1 LEKRALYFA
10 SQENEPSGNG
20 NERLERILE
29 LLSGS
34 PDVRE
39 DLVEEIREQIEQD
52 EYLSEAKLNFA
63 IYRMLKEIL
72 S

>member
-1 LEKRALYFA
+1 MYFA
-10 SQENEPSGNG
+10 NRENESNG
-20 NERLERILE
+20 SERLERIFE
-29 LLSGS
+29 LLSNS

-39 DLVEEIREQIEQD
+39 DLVKEIREQIDQGD
-52 EYLSEAKLNFA
+52 YLTDAKLNFA

>member
-1 LEKRALYFA
+1 LYFA
-10 SQENEPSGNG
+10 NRENESNG
-20 NERLERILE
+20 SERLERIFE
-29 LLSGS
+29 LLSNS

-39 DLVEEIREQIEQD
+39 DLVKEIREQIDQGD
-52 EYLSEAKLNFA
+52 YLTDAKLNFA

>member
-1 LEKRALYFA
+1 MYFA

-20 NERLERILE
+20 NERLERIFE
-29 LLSGS
+29 LLSHS

-39 DLVEEIREQIEQD
+39 DLVEEIREQID
-52 EYLSEAKLNFA
+52 KDDYMSEAKLNFA